1 MRIALEQ
8 PQLLKSLQVIE
19 HAVNDRSALPIL
31 ANVLLETKNQEL
43 VLTATDLDVGVR
55 YQLPSLTIEEPGA
68 VALPARRLTTIVRE
82 LPEES
87 VTIEVKQNHH
97 AVVSCGASRFRLP
110 GLPPEDFPLLPP
122 HDEAAALHIPQ
133 PALKALLQ
141 YTIFAMSLEETRF
154 VLNGALLK
162 THAGAL
168 TLAATDGRRLA
179 VATGKGTPQEAKELA
194 VVVPSK
200 TIRELAR
207 LLQDDEEAPVSIS
220 PLKDNQ
226 LLFRFGAVTVV
237 TRLIEGQFPPYDSV
251 IPPPSASTVTCPRQL
266 LADAVRR
273 ASLMTT
279 ATSQAVVFE
288 LAKDALIVSKESAE
302 LGSAR
307 EEVPAAYRGEPMTIA
322 FNPEFWLEAL
332 KVLPQEDVVIE
343 VTAPDKPAV
352 VRLPARPG
360 SPGAGGPD
368 FLYVVLPMKLA

>member
-1 MRIALEQ
+1 MRITLEQ
-8 PQLLKSLQVIE
+8 PQLLKSLQMIE

-31 ANVLLETKNQEL
+31 ANVLLETKEREF

-55 YQLPSLTIEEPGA
+55 YQLPSVTIEEPGA
-68 VALPARRLTTIVRE
+68 VTLPARRLTTIIRE

-87 VTIEVKQNHH
+87 VRIEVKQNYH

-122 HDEAAALHIPQ
+122 HDEGDALSLPQAAL
-133 PALKALLQ
+133 KTLLQ
-141 YTIFAMSLEETRF
+141 YTMFAMSLEETRF
-154 VLNGALLK
+154 ILNGALLK
-162 THAGAL
+162 THDGAL

-179 VATGKGTPQEAKELA
+179 VATGKETPRSSLGKELS

-200 TIRELAR
+200 TIRELMR
-207 LLQDDEEAPVSIS
+207 LLQDDGEEPVSIS

-251 IPPPSASTVTCPRQL
+251 IPPPSATTVTCPRQL

-332 KVLPQEDVVIE
+332 KVLPQEDVAIE

-352 VRLPARPG
+352 IRLP
-360 SPGAGGPD
+360 D
-368 FLYVVLPMKLA
+368 FVYVVLPMKLA